1 MKTSTAKNKQNY
13 FLKSSGFL
21 GGSARPWTQQHPK
34 AGCWGPW
41 GSPGPSRAGL
51 QLSEDPSNAHLTAS
65 GPGAT
70 DRWESQTARKS
81 VLRHGGVG
89 LQGAGWVVS
98 TFKRYLCRCPGRM
111 PPGCP
116 TLSVEDTEQRP
127 GRPGGEQRA
136 RGPSAHP
143 ELAGS
148 SPPVE
153 SPG

>member
-13 FLKSSGFL
+13 FLKSSGFP

-65 GPGAT
+65 GLGAT
-70 DRWESQTARKS
+70 DRWESQPARRS
-81 VLRHGGVG
+81 VLQRGGWG
-89 LQGAGWVVS
+89 SRELAGWCPRLKG
-98 TFKRYLCRCPGRM
+98 TCAGGPGRM

-116 TLSVEDTEQRP
+116 TPSVEDTEQRP